1 MKFTYYGSG
10 EEIKVGDYVKVKRFL
25 RSPINGIVSFVYDP
39 QKPSPPKGDNPRGFT
54 VKVSESKFLFFAQAE
69 RSIELISRE

>member
-25 RSPINGIVSFVYDP
+25 RTSFRGIVTFVYDP

-54 VKVSESKFLFFAQAE
+54 VKVSESKFIFFSKAE
-69 RSIELISRE
+69 RTVELISRE

>member
-1 MKFTYYGSG
+1 MKFTYYGSD

-25 RSPINGIVSFVYDP
+25 RTPFRGVVTFVYNP

-54 VKVSESKFLFFAQAE
+54 VKVSESKFLFFTKAE
-69 RSIELISRE
+69 KSIELISRK